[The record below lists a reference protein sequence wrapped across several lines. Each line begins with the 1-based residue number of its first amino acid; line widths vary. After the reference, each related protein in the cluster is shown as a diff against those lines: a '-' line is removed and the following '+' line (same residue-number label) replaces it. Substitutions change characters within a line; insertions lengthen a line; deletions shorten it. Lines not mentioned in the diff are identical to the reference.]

1 MSESVSGANKASGI
15 RGISSRFLHD
25 INEQVDVIGAKDM
38 KSFQRYFEKLTEAA
52 IECNNTFL
60 LLVLVNINLHFLLVE
75 TSTSSQKTK
84 SKTISGIVKIK
95 LSYI

>member
-1 MSESVSGANKASGI
+1 MSESVSGSNKASGI

-60 LLVLVNINLHFLLVE
+60 LLINFNSHFLLVE

-84 SKTISGIVKIK
+84 TKTIYGIVKIK